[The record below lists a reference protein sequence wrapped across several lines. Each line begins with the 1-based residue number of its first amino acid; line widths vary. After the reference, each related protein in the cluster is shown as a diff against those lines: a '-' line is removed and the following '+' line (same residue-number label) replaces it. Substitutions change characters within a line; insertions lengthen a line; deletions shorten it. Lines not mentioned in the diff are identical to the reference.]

1 MKPAMSPN
9 PLVSVVTPSYN
20 QARFLSETLRSV
32 ELQRYRPIQQIVID
46 GGSTDGS
53 VELLDAGA
61 RPSMARD
68 TPSSGSP
75 SPTADTPTH
84 STRDLTGCGGKLSDG

>member
-32 ELQRYRPIQQIVID
+32 EY
-46 GGSTDGS
+46 S
-53 VELLDAGA
+53 A
-61 RPSMARD
+61 
-68 TPSSGSP
+68 
-75 SPTADTPTH
+75 
-84 STRDLTGCGGKLSDG
+84 TGRFNRS